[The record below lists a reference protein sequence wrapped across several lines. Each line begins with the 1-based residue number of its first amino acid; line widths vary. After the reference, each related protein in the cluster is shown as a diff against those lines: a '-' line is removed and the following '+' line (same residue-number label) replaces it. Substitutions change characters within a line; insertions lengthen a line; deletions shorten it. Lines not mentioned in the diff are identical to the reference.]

1 LPRVSYCG
9 HTLYDMNNID
19 KPFDLRR
26 AVVAGLAGSAAYL
39 AEQYVDL
46 KLLRYPGDDLKLLGM
61 IATRRAPYWQLAG
74 LANHFAN
81 GTALAVVYAL
91 LLRNRLPG
99 SPVVRGLLMG
109 QLENAL
115 LWPSVPLVIDRY
127 HPAIKAGALP
137 RLNTPVYAAQAVLR
151 HVAYGAVLG
160 WVYD

>member
-1 LPRVSYCG
+1 
-9 HTLYDMNNID
+9 MN
-19 KPFDLRR
+19 KLFDPRR

-61 IATRRAPYWQLAG
+61 IGTRRAPYWQLAG
-74 LANHFAN
+74 LATHFAN

-91 LLRNRLPG
+91 ALRNRLPG
-99 SPVVRGLLMG
+99 SPLVRGLLLG

-115 LWPSVPLVIDRY
+115 LWPVVPLLIDRY
-127 HPAIKAGALP
+127 HPAVRAGLLP
-137 RLNTPVYAAQAVLR
+137 RLNTPVYAAQAALR

-160 WVYD
+160 WLYD

>member
-1 LPRVSYCG
+1 
-9 HTLYDMNNID
+9 MN

-26 AVVAGLAGSAAYL
+26 AVAAGLAGSAAYL

-61 IATRRAPYWQLAG
+61 IATRRTPYWQAAG
-74 LANHFAN
+74 LATHFAN

-99 SPVVRGLLMG
+99 SPVVRGLLLG
-109 QLENAL
+109 QIENAL
-115 LWPSVPLVIDRY
+115 LWSAVPLVIDRY

-137 RLNTPVYAAQAVLR
+137 RLNTPVYAIQEILR
-151 HVAYGAVLG
+151 HVAYGAMLG

>member
-1 LPRVSYCG
+1 M
-9 HTLYDMNNID
+9 DKMN

-46 KLLRYPGDDLKLLGM
+46 KVIGFPGDDLKLLGM
-61 IATRRAPYWQLAG
+61 IGTRRAPLWQVAG
-74 LANHFAN
+74 LATHVAN

-91 LLRNRLPG
+91 LLRDRLPG
-99 SPVVRGLLMG
+99 SPVMRGLLLG

-115 LWPSVPLVIDRY
+115 LWPVVPLLIDRY
-127 HPAIKAGALP
+127 HPAVRAGALP
-137 RLNTPVYAAQAVLR
+137 RLNTPAYAAQAALR

-160 WVYD
+160 WMYD